1 MKIRLNMVSDINIFV
16 RVCSQYYEGNIS
28 VQQDWQVVNA
38 KSLLGMYSLDL
49 TKPIEVTIHTT
60 DEEIKRE
67 FYNYLAKWK
76 VEE

>member
-16 RVCSQYYEGNIS
+16 RVCSQYYEGDIS
-28 VQQDWQVVNA
+28 VQQDWQVVSA

-76 VEE
+76 VEG